1 MGGIDGGEQMYNWQG
16 KDLVSI
22 LATQR
27 CLKDIVSKPKAIERN
42 LLSVKKRKFLK
53 SPSR

>member
-16 KDLVSI
+16 RDLVSI

-42 LLSVKKRKFLK
+42 LLSVKKKKNFEI
-53 SPSR
+53 PV